1 MIGLGAISRYY
12 LAALEHSPHWR
23 LAAVCDARPEALR
36 RHGDAVPGWTDAA
49 AMLREATLDGVVVA
63 VPNDAHAAV
72 CRAAL
77 TAGVP
82 VCVEKPLA
90 LTAEQGRRLTTLAA
104 ESGTVLLT
112 AFHRRHNDAFRALRA
127 AVSAAGSPARTV
139 RVRYLERIEDHTGGE
154 SWYLEPE
161 RCGGGCVAD
170 NGPNA
175 FDLVRQL
182 CGDVALTHSFIGRD
196 AAGVDRT
203 AHLRL
208 RAADGAEAEVL
219 LDWSHPGETKDVTV
233 TLKDGRSLHADLLA
247 GHPGFKGSL
256 WHEYERI
263 LMEFAAL
270 CTARGRTGDDD
281 GAAGGLACLDL
292 VAAAYACEVARPG
305 PADLPGDRPPGGLP
319 KPSRRPDTREAQP

>member
-1 MIGLGAISRYY
+1 VTAPRAALGVIGLGAISRYY

-23 LAAVCDARPEALR
+23 LAAVCDARPEVLR
-36 RHGDAVPGWTDAA
+36 RNGDRVPGWTDAA
-49 AMLREATLDGVVVA
+49 TMLRDTALDGVVVA
-63 VPNDAHAAV
+63 VPNDAHLDV

-90 LTAEQGRRLTTLAA
+90 LTADQGRELASLA
-104 ESGTVLLT
+104 TESGTALLT
-112 AFHRRHNDAFRALRA
+112 AFHRRHNDAFRDLRS
-127 AVSAAGSPARTV
+127 AVAAAGAPVRTV
-139 RVRYLERIEDHTGGE
+139 RVRYLERIEEHTAGE

-182 CGDVALTHSFIGRD
+182 LGDVTLAHSLVGRD

-208 RAADGAEAEVL
+208 RAADGAGAEVL

-233 TLKDGRSLHADLLA
+233 TLANGRSLHADLLA

-270 CTARGRTGDDD
+270 RTARGLTGDDD

-292 VAAAYACEVARPG
+292 VAAAYAREVPRPV
-305 PADLPGDRPPGGLP
+305 PAD
-319 KPSRRPDTREAQP
+319 PSGRLTPDFPRRNT